1 MLYRQPGAL
10 REKQQPPHLCSTST
24 TCQPSPHTMDS
35 SLATTTA
42 TRPKPREMSAEF
54 ARLYYFFEK
63 LTQPRNQ
70 NHHHQGSTSRR
81 DSESAT
87 AAAEAADGFVPEDI
101 VPLLKNLSAILTKDE
116 PLDGEGEDD
125 GDGDGDAP
133 SLGASDDDQQ
143 VCIPEMPTTASAST
157 FATHTLPPSFHPH
170 PASTSV
176 AITPD
181 HAPTRPR
188 RNTVAASV
196 LASASGGT
204 GTGTTQT
211 RPSSTRFPLREKRY
225 PFTFKLMLH
234 KLYDLEDWAAKVQEV
249 LASSQEQFRPLN
261 STSPHHHHHQPPA
274 ATGIISGGGG
284 GGSSS
289 SSPSCGNPC
298 SPRSPGTTFSGSLFG
313 SPSPSTLDS
322 PTMTT
327 RRRRSQSTSK
337 VKVSNAA
344 AGGAATPPSRPAP
357 PPPPSRAVKKRIVN
371 RRRST
376 NGLGEGMVGKMGE
389 WTYDAAVSSVD
400 AEQAEARGQ
409 DSLRRRKRVF
419 SSAGFVEERRFA
431 GRDVTNLNV
440 SF

>member
-1 MLYRQPGAL
+1 
-10 REKQQPPHLCSTST
+10 
-24 TCQPSPHTMDS
+24 MDS
-35 SLATTTA
+35 SLATSVTTTA
-42 TRPKPREMSAEF
+42 TRPKPHEMSAEF

-63 LTQPRNQ
+63 LTQPRN
-70 NHHHQGSTSRR
+70 HHHHRYQGSTSRK

-87 AAAEAADGFVPEDI
+87 AAAAAADGFVPEDI
-101 VPLLKNLSAILTKDE
+101 VPLLKNLSVILTKDE
-116 PLDGEGEDD
+116 PLDGDGEDD

-133 SLGASDDDQQ
+133 LLGASDEAQQ
-143 VCIPEMPTTASAST
+143 VCIPDMPTTASAST
-157 FATHTLPPSFHPH
+157 FATHSLPPSFHPR
-170 PASTSV
+170 PVSASVS
-176 AITPD
+176 IPPD
-181 HAPTRPR
+181 HASTRPR
-188 RNTVAASV
+188 RNTVVASA

-204 GTGTTQT
+204 GTTQT
-211 RPSSTRFPLREKRY
+211 RPGGARFPLREKRY

-249 LASSQEQFRPLN
+249 LATSQEQFRPLN
-261 STSPHHHHHQPPA
+261 STSPHHHQPPA
-274 ATGIISGGGG
+274 ATGIISGGDGG
-284 GGSSS
+284 GSSSSS
-289 SSPSCGNPC
+289 SSPSCGDSPC
-298 SPRSPGTTFSGSLFG
+298 SPRSPVTTFSGSLFG
-313 SPSPSTLDS
+313 SPSPSTLNS

-337 VKVSNAA
+337 VKASNAA
-344 AGGAATPPSRPAP
+344 AGGAAAPSRPAP

-400 AEQAEARGQ
+400 AEQADARWQ

-419 SSAGFVEERRFA
+419 SSVGFAEERRFA
-431 GRDVTNLNV
+431 GRNVTNLNV